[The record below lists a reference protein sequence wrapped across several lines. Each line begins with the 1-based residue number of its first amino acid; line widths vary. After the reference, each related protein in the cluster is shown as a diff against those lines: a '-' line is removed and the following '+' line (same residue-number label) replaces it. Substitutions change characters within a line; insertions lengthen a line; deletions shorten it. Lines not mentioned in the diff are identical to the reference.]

1 MMNVLERVGA
11 FLRREPPDA
20 IRVRVIVKGRLGES
34 WFDED
39 RRLAL
44 SPGATLADLIAEAD
58 RRGMR
63 LSRAI
68 ASSPHLRHTLMWNG
82 ERTPVDE
89 HLEQRLADGDEVYLL
104 GPLAG
109 G

>member
-1 MMNVLERVGA
+1 MNVAHRIGA
-11 FLRREPPDA
+11 FLRREPADA
-20 IRVRVIVKGRLGES
+20 IRVRVIAKGRLGES

-44 SPGATLADLIAEAD
+44 PPGATLADLIAEAD

-63 LSRAI
+63 LSEAI

-82 ERTPVDE
+82 ERSPVDE
-89 HLEQRLADGDEVYLL
+89 HLHDALADGDEIYLL